1 MSNSLVKYKDLA
13 LKVIYYTKRRT
24 LGTKIFFATSKF
36 QEVLL
41 YFEHNLKDPQ
51 TFLKSSYFLN
61 GKQIFPNDILL
72 YFCTVDPNLRLVEE
86 DLYVEIEELEHI
98 DDSSEPIYEKLLK
111 PLINPFKLIILNINE
126 GILQMVDFPKDKIH
140 EYGFD
145 TITNNNF
152 ACCNSPEA
160 LYISYQ
166 KNFWIISNKNFA
178 IEKKEMPIA
187 KEKHSMGYILSNNT
201 IFIVGGDNNDS
212 FYYDINTKEFI
223 TWGKMSGI
231 QDKPALIQYGDFLY
245 SFNSYSPSGIYFERT
260 KLTSPAKK
268 WEKLVPQSGDQES
281 GFFYNI
287 LYGVSK
293 CSGGNILFA
302 GGVNNQLRTFI
313 YNLKLNVLYINTNKD
328 ESVLLSERCFYKID
342 HNFNIGITQNIEKN
356 HIIAIINKNS
366 KSLNLLPFEKI
377 GSKTRNTLLQY
388 DNPRNRLPGNL
399 VIQCRYMSI
408 KDYEIFLKQ
417 KEEQKNQKLNDKG
430 KKEPKKIGIGDD
442 NEFKFQIRNKTPFA
456 LERISEMK
464 SEEENDEDEFSRNRS
479 SSAKK
484 EKRKSE
490 FGLDDNDIKHKLLF
504 QTYEKNEDKNKD
516 KNTNSNQKDK
526 KNKENEENEENN
538 KDENDK
544 NFHSAQK
551 QDETDNKNI
560 NLSEE
565 KQNLNIN
572 EDKKEENKE
581 DKKEDKKEEN
591 KEEKNEDNK
600 EDNNEDNKEEKKEEK
615 NEEIKEENK
624 KEENNKNGMDNNNQM
639 SKSHK
644 IIEVKEENFNS
655 DSKKSIKSQNIN
667 KDEDKI
673 EKSENNEK
681 KNININ
687 LNNNFNNTKKEEVN
701 IIINKND
708 NKIDE
713 KDKLVKININSKGN
727 QTQKNNI
734 SRNISQASNNNI
746 NNADIFNSA
755 QNNKNV
761 NIRIN
766 STNNSEKKKIEN
778 IQRVNNNNNIIQKNV
793 QAQNIQIKKTIVSS
807 TTSSTQQE
815 NINKTPFIDNN
826 KYQNILEKESVYLK
840 GKSESERNLHKIN
853 NINNSNTKTTSS
865 VQQKKMNDIKPIST
879 SLEENIGLTE
889 PNQNNNARKDIKI
902 ISHRSINTSKGKS
915 KNNENNS
922 KLVKTNSFKVKIN
935 LDHKKTDSNNQSQ
948 RTKININNRNS
959 NNCVTDINNK
969 TAKNDINNAKSH
981 VITSTYHSNN
991 INNNVTYNNNGIKIT
1006 RTTNTKLNIINTN
1019 EINKD
1024 GKRYITKNVQRI
1036 RKEDNGQK

>member
-201 IFIVGGDNNDS
+201 IFIVGGDNTDS

-442 NEFKFQIRNKTPFA
+442 NEFKFQIRNKTPFS

-526 KNKENEENEENN
+526 KNKENEENN

-581 DKKEDKKEEN
+581 DKKEINREEK

-644 IIEVKEENFNS
+644 IIKIKEENFES
-655 DSKKSIKSQNIN
+655 DSKKSNKSENFN

-766 STNNSEKKKIEN
+766 STNDSEKKKIAN
-778 IQRVNNNNNIIQKNV
+778 IQRVNNNNNITQKNV

-865 VQQKKMNDIKPIST
+865 VQQKKINDIKPIST

-902 ISHRSINTSKGKS
+902 ISHRSINTSKGKI

-969 TAKNDINNAKSH
+969 TAKNDINNVKSH

-1006 RTTNTKLNIINTN
+1006 RTTNTKANIINTN

>member
-201 IFIVGGDNNDS
+201 IFIVGGDNTDS

-442 NEFKFQIRNKTPFA
+442 NEFKFQIRNKTPFS

-516 KNTNSNQKDK
+516 KNKNTNSSQKDK
-526 KNKENEENEENN
+526 KNKENEENN

-581 DKKEDKKEEN
+581 DKKEDKNEDN
-591 KEEKNEDNK
+591 KEKKNEDNK
-600 EDNNEDNKEEKKEEK
+600 EDNNEEKKEDNKEDNNEEK
-615 NEEIKEENK
+615 NEEI

-644 IIEVKEENFNS
+644 IIEVKEENFNI

-734 SRNISQASNNNI
+734 SRNISQASNNNNNI

-778 IQRVNNNNNIIQKNV
+778 IQRVNNNNNITQKNV

-902 ISHRSINTSKGKS
+902 ISHRSINTSKGKI

-969 TAKNDINNAKSH
+969 TAKNDINNVKSH

-1006 RTTNTKLNIINTN
+1006 RTTNTKANIINTN

>member
-201 IFIVGGDNNDS
+201 IFIVGGDNTDS

-442 NEFKFQIRNKTPFA
+442 NEFKFQIRNKTPFS

-526 KNKENEENEENN
+526 KNKENEENN

-581 DKKEDKKEEN
+581 DKKEDKNEDN
-591 KEEKNEDNK
+591 KEKKNEDNK

-639 SKSHK
+639 SKSYK
-644 IIEVKEENFNS
+644 IIGVKEENFES
-655 DSKKSIKSQNIN
+655 DSKKSIKSENIN

-778 IQRVNNNNNIIQKNV
+778 IQRVNNNNNITQKNV

-902 ISHRSINTSKGKS
+902 ISHRSINTSKGKI

-935 LDHKKTDSNNQSQ
+935 LDPKKTDSNNQSQ

-969 TAKNDINNAKSH
+969 TAKNDINNVKSH

-1006 RTTNTKLNIINTN
+1006 RTTNTKANIINTN

>member
-442 NEFKFQIRNKTPFA
+442 NEFKFQIRNKTPFS

-526 KNKENEENEENN
+526 KNKENEENN

-581 DKKEDKKEEN
+581 DNREDNREDN
-591 KEEKNEDNK
+591 KEKKNEDNK

-644 IIEVKEENFNS
+644 IIEVKEENFES

-778 IQRVNNNNNIIQKNV
+778 IQRVNNNNNITQKNV

-902 ISHRSINTSKGKS
+902 ISHRSINTSKGKI

-935 LDHKKTDSNNQSQ
+935 LDPKKTDSNNQSQ

-969 TAKNDINNAKSH
+969 TAKNDINNVKSH